1 MFDIDKWKE
10 IWAVLSRN
18 KLRTFLTAFGVF
30 WGVFMLVVMLG
41 AGYGFEKGIF
51 GQIDGVATNSAFMWS
66 QNTTE
71 AHDGFKKGRYWN
83 IEINDIEVISK
94 KVSNL
99 KYIAPRIGLYKKF
112 KDGMNIYYQDKKG
125 NYSVN
130 GDYPVYQN
138 IDPFLILS
146 GRHINK
152 FDINEKRKVCVIGK
166 TVAEDLF
173 GKQESPLGK
182 YVNIVGVYFRVIGV
196 VDAVSQMGLGGRKDK
211 SIYIPFTT
219 LQLAYNLGVNVNF
232 FILTAKDGVDVSSVS
247 KEIASIL
254 RKRHN
259 ISPTDETAVGSF
271 NLQKEIQKFEGLLG
285 GVKLLIW
292 IVGIGT
298 LLAGA
303 IGISNIMLVVV
314 KERTQ
319 EIGIRRALGA
329 KTYKISSQ
337 LILESATITAIA
349 GVLGIMFGTLVL
361 SLISMVLANSPDSS
375 FLANMVI
382 DFKLAILSL
391 TIIII
396 TGILAGIIPAQ
407 RALSIKPIEALR
419 TE

>member
-1 MFDIDKWKE
+1 
-10 IWAVLSRN
+10 
-18 KLRTFLTAFGVF
+18 
-30 WGVFMLVVMLG
+30 
-41 AGYGFEKGIF
+41 
-51 GQIDGVATNSAFMWS
+51 MWS

-71 AHDGFKKGRYWN
+71 AHDGFKKGRSWN

>member
-30 WGVFMLVVMLG
+30 WGVFMLVIMLG

-71 AHDGFKKGRYWN
+71 AHDGFKKGRSWN

-259 ISPTDETAVGSF
+259 ISPTDE
-271 NLQKEIQKFEGLLG
+271 
-285 GVKLLIW
+285 
-292 IVGIGT
+292 
-298 LLAGA
+298 
-303 IGISNIMLVVV
+303 
-314 KERTQ
+314 
-319 EIGIRRALGA
+319 RANGCF
-329 KTYKISSQ
+329 ICW
-337 LILESATITAIA
+337 
-349 GVLGIMFGTLVL
+349 
-361 SLISMVLANSPDSS
+361 
-375 FLANMVI
+375 
-382 DFKLAILSL
+382 
-391 TIIII
+391 
-396 TGILAGIIPAQ
+396 
-407 RALSIKPIEALR
+407 
-419 TE
+419 